1 VTTRITRILTRHE
14 LHENATNRL
23 INRCELVKL
32 VSRPYSAGVVFA
44 ASIGVALLSVSI
56 ASGQNPSPPPA
67 PGTAEVERVIVTGS
81 NIPSAEEVGPN
92 PVDTYRPADIE
103 KLGLRNSTDLL
114 MNLPQQIGAT
124 VNQNSA
130 SGGDGAVIPSLRGLL
145 PKETL
150 VLIDGKR
157 VAIGGFGGAP
167 NVGGSGTPGVDI
179 NLIPF
184 PMIDHID
191 ILKDGASAVYG
202 SDAVAGVI
210 NIFLLHKFRGLEI
223 GGSYGNTNLGASND
237 MGEWEGWLKAGTGD
251 DKTDIL
257 IVADF
262 YDHAAIYSR
271 DRDVDSNA
279 FTIPWG
285 GPDRR
290 SSFFPGAIG
299 GLLGFRLIP
308 KLFFS
313 ANSPPPH
320 SAPNAATSPFYV
332 HPFAIAPNAYPGPPG
347 IIGPNARQ
355 LRLQTLGTYGYKGGG
370 NYFRYNFLADTPE
383 IPSADRQSFYGSFM
397 RDICDKYLTVFAD
410 FKYTRSFFDAALSPA
425 PFGRDA
431 FNGLNGLAFS
441 PNGISVPIQNPFNPF
456 TVADATLI
464 YNGVPVPV
472 TTGVRYRAINDQ
484 GVRTDKTTIQDTLFD
499 IGLRGEMGEFGD
511 YFKDWNWELGFR
523 YSRNS
528 EQALFGGQVSG
539 SGLREALLDTNPATA
554 FNPFLG
560 FLGRNSNAAISR
572 VYVTLQQSG
581 EFELPLGYF
590 TLNGDLFNLPAGPV
604 SFAAGVEYRGERWR
618 NDPDSL
624 SATFDADVAFP
635 NFEPSRVNR
644 AVWATYQEVRI
655 PVTSPLWN
663 FPGVY
668 SLEFDVAEREEWYS
682 QNTSAVLPIAGLP
695 FVPAQHSQSNAQ
707 KPKFSVRWQP
717 LDPKWIGGLTFR
729 GSYTE
734 AFHAPTLP
742 DLSPAGTE
750 IALSF
755 PNMLIDPKGL
765 TPAGTVIPL
774 IASGNPNLKPEVAY
788 EWTYGAVYSPKWIKG
803 LTLST
808 DVWHIDLRSIASS
821 VDTQFIINFENS
833 FPGLVIRDPT
843 TGAITEMLNPNLNLT
858 GAIVEGVDYEGI
870 YILDSSIF
878 GHGDFGRVTFTLNGT
893 YLSRFEFQAT
903 PASKRVGLSGGFAGT
918 SFVGSLPHNRAYAS
932 LFYDGPADTWLAGF
946 DAGVTMHYTGQYE
959 DLNLPL
965 TGSSKPQMPR
975 SGPLPWRAR
984 KVSEWVTL
992 DLLASYTFNL
1002 PSPASA
1008 AFPGFAKDGAKSV
1021 EMKDGKE
1028 KSVIPVSTAEYG
1040 CSNWQWWLNN
1050 TTISLGM
1057 QNVFDFDPPF
1067 VAGAQAVFTDN
1078 TDQSIATIKGRFWY
1092 VQLKKRF

>member
-1 VTTRITRILTRHE
+1 MEASLMRGRVIQSIL
-14 LHENATNRL
+14 LGA
-23 INRCELVKL
+23 I
-32 VSRPYSAGVVFA
+32 G
-44 ASIGVALLSVSI
+44 ASLSI
-56 ASGQNPSPPPA
+56 ASNVAAQVTTGA
-67 PGTAEVERVIVTGS
+67 TAEMERIIVTGS

-103 KLGLRNSTDLL
+103 KLGVRNSTDFLT
-114 MNLPQQIGAT
+114 NLPQEMGVTA
-124 VNQNSA
+124 NQNSTV
-130 SGGDGAVIPSLRGLL
+130 GGDGAVIPNLRGLL

-167 NVGGSGTPGVDI
+167 NVGGTGSPGVDI

-223 GGSYGNTNLGASND
+223 GGSYGNTNMGASND

-251 DKTDIL
+251 DKTDVLVI
-257 IVADF
+257 ADF
-262 YDHAAIYSR
+262 YDHAAIYSS
-271 DRDVDSNA
+271 DRHLESNA
-279 FTIPWG
+279 FAIPWG
-285 GPDRR
+285 GGDRR

-299 GLLGFRLIP
+299 GFRGFRLIP

-313 ANSPPPH
+313 ASSPPPH

-332 HPFAIAPNAYPGPPG
+332 NPFVIAPNAYPGPPG
-347 IIGPNARQ
+347 IIGPKAAQHRPQ
-355 LRLQTLGTYGYKGGG
+355 SLGTYGYKGGG
-370 NYFRYNFLADTPE
+370 DYFRYNFLALTPE
-383 IPSADRQSFYGSFM
+383 IPSADRQSFYGSFT
-397 RDICDKYLTVFAD
+397 RDICNKYLTVFAD
-410 FKYTRSFFDAALSPA
+410 FKYTRSFFDAALAAA
-425 PFGRDA
+425 PFGRDPFKA
-431 FNGLNGLAFS
+431 PNGVAFS
-441 PNGISVPIQNPFNPF
+441 RNGISVPIQNPFNPF
-456 TVADATLI
+456 TVANATLI

-484 GVRTDKTTIQDTLFD
+484 GVRTEKTTVHDFLFD
-499 IGLRGEMGEFGD
+499 TGLRGEMGEFGD
-511 YFKDWNWELGFR
+511 YFKSWNWELGFR
-523 YSRNS
+523 YSRNE
-528 EQALFGGQVSG
+528 EQTLLAGQVSG

-560 FLGRNSNAAISR
+560 FFGRNSNTAISR

-590 TLNGDLFNLPAGPV
+590 AINGDLFNLPAGPV
-604 SFAAGVEYRGERWR
+604 SFAVGLEYRGERWK

-635 NFEPSRVNR
+635 NIEPSRVNR
-644 AVWATYQEVRI
+644 DVWATYQEVRF

-663 FPGVY
+663 FPGAY
-668 SLEFDVAEREEWYS
+668 SLEFDIAEREEWYS
-682 QNTSAVLPIAGLP
+682 QNTAAVLPILNLP
-695 FVPAQHSQSNAQ
+695 FMPAQHPQYNAQ

-717 LDPKWIGGLTFR
+717 LEPKWIGGLTFR
-729 GSYTE
+729 GSYSE

-742 DLSPAGTE
+742 DLAPSGVE

-755 PNMLIDPKGL
+755 PDFLQDPKGL
-765 TPAGTVIPL
+765 TPPGTVIPL

-803 LTLST
+803 LTMST
-808 DVWHIDLRSIASS
+808 DYWHIDLRSIAAGVSA
-821 VDTQFIINFENS
+821 QFILDFENS

-843 TGAITEMLNPNLNLT
+843 TGAVTEILDPNLNLT
-858 GAIVEGVDYEGI
+858 RAIVEGVDYEAI

-878 GHGDFGRVTFTLNGT
+878 GHGDFGRLTFTLNGT

-903 PASKRVGLSGGFAGT
+903 PFSKRVGLSGEFVTFAAFT
-918 SFVGSLPHNRAYAS
+918 GSLPHNRAYAS
-932 LFYDGPADTWLAGF
+932 VFYDGPADTWLAGF
-946 DAGVTMHYTGQYE
+946 DTGATVHYTGQYE
-959 DLNLPL
+959 DDNIAL
-965 TGSSKPQMPR
+965 TRSSKPQMPR

-984 KVSEWVTL
+984 KIREWVTL
-992 DLLASYTFNL
+992 DLIASYTFNL
-1002 PSPASA
+1002 PPPVSA
-1008 AFPGFAKDGAKSV
+1008 TVPGLAKDGGKSV
-1021 EMKDGKE
+1021 KMKDGKE
-1028 KSVIPVSTAEYG
+1028 RNVMPVSTAEYNPCG
-1040 CSNWQWWLNN
+1040 WRAWLNN

-1057 QNVFDFDPPF
+1057 QNVFDSDPPF
-1067 VAGAQAVFTDN
+1067 AAGASADN
-1078 TDQSIATIKGRFWY
+1078 FDQSIATIKGRFWY